1 MKLDFLQ
8 KGGKVNGKTAPNDG
22 DEAVIPT
29 GKEGGIDMNPSMWKK
44 KPTLQPKQP
53 VKKEPT
59 YKLKPKESVKKVEQ
73 KKIGGKM
80 KRKCSCGCDLKISK
94 NAKGG
99 IIEVC
104 SCKCGGKMKKK

>member
-1 MKLDFLQ
+1 MNLDFLQ

-29 GKEGGIDMNPSMWKK
+29 AKEGGTDMNPSMWKK
-44 KPTLQPKQP
+44 KPELQPKQP

-59 YKLKPKESVKKVEQ
+59 YKLKPKSEVKKVEQ
-73 KKIGGKM
+73 KKVGGKM